1 MRVSHEQTAPVTP
14 EKAFGR
20 LQAFIQ
26 YLIPFIAERR
36 SSKEPRGDMECF
48 ERELHEYVVAAERE
62 LLAEELARLDVD
74 LPAVTIEGELY
85 RQVVRCEESYVSA
98 AGPVRV
104 MRSLYRRGGRGAD
117 GVPAGAAGG
126 DGGGAL
132 DAARGTSSR
141 LCGGASDAAG
151 RGRFVPR
158 AGEPGLHGCNALG
171 RYRMNM
177 TPSKSSLDRLPKQV
191 SKRWEAERER
201 FEAALRAEQT
211 VPREALTVAISLD
224 GVMVPM
230 KDGRRAQKRQDAK
243 DQDQHTRGP
252 AGYQEV
258 GCGTLSFYDA
268 EGERLST
275 VRLARMPE
283 KHKAT
288 LKDTLGQ
295 ELAAVLGQRPDLTL
309 VKLADGAKDNWS
321 YLGAVLPQGIE
332 IIDFYHACEHLKAAF
347 DAAYGENS
355 SRSKAQFEKYR
366 HLLRD
371 EHNGVEKVIRALC
384 HLRDTHPRKRK
395 LSTELAYFRR
405 HRHRM
410 RYAQAQAQN
419 FPIGSGVVEAACK
432 TLATQRMKRSGM
444 RWRQAGGQA
453 ILTLR
458 ALHQSERFERAWK
471 SLSIT
476 Y

>member
-14 EKAFGR
+14 LRALDR
-20 LQAFIQ
+20 LQAF
-26 YLIPFIAERR
+26 LAGRR
-36 SSKEPRGDMECF
+36 SSKEPRTDMECF
-48 ERELHEYVVAAERE
+48 ERESHEYVVAAERE
-62 LLAEELARLDVD
+62 VLAEELARLDVD

-104 MRSLYRRGGRGAD
+104 MRSLYRRGGEGERT
-117 GVPAGAAGG
+117 VCPLELRAGMVEGRWTP
-126 DGGGAL
+126 L
-132 DAARGTSSR
+132 AARQ
-141 LCGGASDAAG
+141 AA
-151 RGRFVPR
+151 FVVAHLTPQE
-158 AGEPGLHGCNALG
+158 GEDLFRELG
-171 RYRMNM
+171 NM
-177 TPSKSSLDRLPKQV
+177 SPSKSSLDRLPKQL
-191 SKRWEAERER
+191 SRCWEAERER
-201 FEAALRAEQT
+201 FEAALRGEET
-211 VPREALTVAISLD
+211 VPPEAVTVAVSLD

-230 KDGRRAQKRQDAK
+230 KDGGRAQKREQATAQDK
-243 DQDQHTRGP
+243 HTFGP

-258 GCGTLSFYDA
+258 GCGALSFYDA
-268 EGERLST
+268 EGDRLST
-275 VRLARMPE
+275 VHLGRMPE

-288 LKDTLGQ
+288 LKDALSE
-295 ELAAVLGQRPDLTL
+295 ELAAVLGRRPELTL

-419 FPIGSGVVEAACK
+419 LPIGSGVVEAACK

-471 SLSIT
+471 LLSST
-476 Y
+476 YQRTVEIPENVVLFPKRAVH